1 MNLENENDVSLE
13 SSLMDILREHRE
25 ESQKDVTPSADQ
37 TEETPS
43 ENTDAP
49 NDDAKPPVS
58 DEPVAPEKL
67 LEELSLNDPAI
78 RDYLRQQQQPAQQ
91 PYPPQVYAPPAY
103 TPPVQQ
109 YVPQP
114 PPQSVNE
121 WENFDFTDPNAIA
134 QLAKAQVQEAVQP
147 LLEKVQQQE
156 ALLQQQALQEQA
168 NAIEK
173 TVFSFVEQINPEIG
187 KMLKD
192 PTSPQA
198 QVLGEFGAK
207 AYLAEIQKY
216 APQLHNNPAVI
227 QNVTKA
233 MLKDPIVKTLVDT
246 FTATPKTQQVSPTKG
261 LGGTP
266 PTSSQNSESS
276 PYLERYMITG
286 NSEDMA
292 KHIQFS
298 LQRGN

>member
-25 ESQKDVTPSADQ
+25 ESQEDVTPSADQ
-37 TEETPS
+37 AEETPS
-43 ENTDAP
+43 ESTDAP

-103 TPPVQQ
+103 APPVQQ

-121 WENFDFTDPNAIA
+121 WEDFDFTDPVAVDQRIEA
-134 QLAKAQVQEAVQP
+134 RVQQILAP
-147 LLEKVQQQE
+147 INEKVQQQE
-156 ALLQQQALQEQA
+156 ALIQQQAMQEQA

-173 TVFSFVEQINPEIG
+173 SVFSFVEQLNPEIG
-187 KMLKD
+187 KLLKD
-192 PTSPQA
+192 TASPQA
-198 QVLGEFGAK
+198 QALGEFGAK
-207 AYLAEIQKY
+207 AYLAEIQNY
-216 APQLHNNPAVI
+216 APQFHNNPAVI
-227 QNVTKA
+227 QNATKA
-233 MLKDPIVKTLVDT
+233 MLKDPIVKSLVDA

-261 LGGTP
+261 FGGTP
-266 PTSSQNSESS
+266 PTSQNSESS
-276 PYLERYMITG
+276 PHLERYMITG
-286 NSEDMA
+286 NSDDMA